1 MNYWPILRLPIKS
14 NTLITTFSQSL
25 NFRTEKGYPL
35 LIEPTKIEVEE
46 SPCDVEFVDK
56 ILSKIDYQA
65 LVLARKQISDRC
77 THDLGSDFILPEI
90 PESFEKLNENN
101 MDGTEGKSDGV
112 EEEEKS
118 TNLNEELMRQ
128 FHLILLDIHVVEGH
142 LICPDTGRRFKIT
155 NGIPN
160 MILHEDEI

>member
-1 MNYWPILRLPIKS
+1 MCWYLH
-14 NTLITTFSQSL
+14 FS
-25 NFRTEKGYPL
+25 TEKGYPL

-65 LVLARKQISDRC
+65 LVLAREQISHRC

-90 PESFEKLNENN
+90 PESYQKMNENSKE
-101 MDGTEGKSDGV
+101 GTEGKSDEV
-112 EEEEKS
+112 EKEKS
-118 TNLNEELMRQ
+118 TNLNEELMRK
-128 FHLILLDIHVVEGH
+128 FHLILLDIHIVEGH

>member
-1 MNYWPILRLPIKS
+1 M
-14 NTLITTFSQSL
+14 
-25 NFRTEKGYPL
+25 

-46 SPCDVEFVDK
+46 SPCDVEFVGK
-56 ILSKIDYQA
+56 ILSKIDYKA
-65 LVLARKQISDRC
+65 LVLARDQISDRC
-77 THDLGSDFILPEI
+77 MEDLGSEFTLPEI
-90 PESFEKLNENN
+90 PDSLEKVNENKQ
-101 MDGTEGKSDGV
+101 GVEGKCDGDDD
-112 EEEEKS
+112 EQLL
-118 TNLNEELMRQ
+118 NLNEELMKK